1 MSAIGYKQ
9 TFQVAAINVR
19 FTPESGQISGLVFRS
34 GFGNGRLIIVA
45 YNVKVTR
52 RNRRDDQMDS
62 VRSMGATE

>member
-1 MSAIGYKQ
+1 MESKNYLLCKILFDWRQMQK
-9 TFQVAAINVR
+9 
-19 FTPESGQISGLVFRS
+19 SGQISGLVFRS